1 MLPSNRVEAVLA
13 HLSLSLLITIAI
25 MSGAITGNAADNA
38 TREKALF
45 DDPVTVQRTP
55 AKSPDDSVGEVRCTY
70 YPDLMVMETGTDSP
84 NPGDA
89 TVVPISGASQRP
101 GCSVPVAAGVPLK
114 TDGSYLI
121 GKKGP
126 YLVFAVADPS
136 GAQDFEVVDAGT
148 GRQIFT
154 DSRRWTGFHSVAVEG
169 GALHFRY
176 TRAVNGPCS
185 IVKDGSACWAE
196 MVRSGAIPQEMA
208 QSPPSVQACA
218 AAHRKG
224 KSPAPA
230 NDPSIIFYDVDM
242 MVDGSGKVQV
252 NSHGAVGCE
261 PMP

>member
-1 MLPSNRVEAVLA
+1 L
-13 HLSLSLLITIAI
+13 
-25 MSGAITGNAADNA
+25 
-38 TREKALF
+38 
-45 DDPVTVQRTP
+45 
-55 AKSPDDSVGEVRCTY
+55 
-70 YPDLMVMETGTDSP
+70 
-84 NPGDA
+84 
-89 TVVPISGASQRP
+89 QRP
-101 GCSVPVAAGVPLK
+101 GGGWGAPENGWVVP
-114 TDGSYLI
+114 DRE
-121 GKKGP
+121 KGP